1 MATLV
6 VRKFGSYNDANLLL
20 RGDILSGPL
29 GNAAPVVSPT
39 LLLGLHGKT
48 LIFTTP
54 ATTVTFSDATQ
65 AGLSISAIALQIQTA
80 LTASHVVSAQ
90 ERRLRIEK
98 ATPGVIVLSGTGT
111 ANALLGF
118 GNTTTTTVKY
128 AAPDGVAP
136 RFISM
141 VQADGQ
147 AFLVVTEE

>member
-1 MATLV
+1 MATLI
-6 VRKFGSYNDANLLL
+6 VRKIGSYSDANLLL

-29 GNAAPVVSPT
+29 GEAAPVVSPM
-39 LLLGLHGKT
+39 LLRGLHGKT
-48 LIFTTP
+48 LVFTTP

-111 ANALLGF
+111 ANAQLGF
-118 GNTTTTTVKY
+118 GNTTITTVKY
-128 AAPDGVAP
+128 AAPDGAAP
-136 RFISM
+136 RLISM